1 MLGRSRPDTAQAA
14 WGHRQRLWLG
24 DRLRL
29 RRGGDPQ
36 WMAGRLPGF
45 WAERRLLPEA
55 GRLPGRIASRLG
67 TLATHLADLLPQRP
81 PASLLHGDL
90 WGGNVLVDGDRV
102 SGLIDPACYYGH
114 GEVDL
119 AMLSLFGNPSGA
131 FWTAYGGPESGW
143 ERRRGVV
150 PARLH
155 RRALGS

>member
-1 MLGRSRPDTAQAA
+1 
-14 WGHRQRLWLG
+14 
-24 DRLRL
+24 
-29 RRGGDPQ
+29 
-36 WMAGRLPGF
+36 MAGRLPGF